1 MTRPRPIQRPLRRFA
16 PPARPPLLAML
27 LLAMLSIA
35 VSTACTHAPPT
46 VTHGDERAPSVLR
59 VDPARLDDP
68 QGREPALREACAAWR
83 LDQRQ
88 VAAFFAAGREYPDGT
103 HDAFYWLPCSIKG
116 RLRAQGREWD
126 FEINAAATATWTDGD
141 EVRRWGCT
149 AKACEPLVLL
159 MPDEHGP

>member
-1 MTRPRPIQRPLRRFA
+1 MKPRLRTHRPRSRRPSTSASLRRA
-16 PPARPPLLAML
+16 CPPALAALALSLLA
-27 LLAMLSIA
+27 
-35 VSTACTHAPPT
+35 ACAHTPPG
-46 VTHGDERAPSVLR
+46 GDAALTVLR
-59 VDPARLDDP
+59 VDAARFDDP

-83 LDQRQ
+83 LSERQ

-126 FEINAAATATWTDGD
+126 FEINAAATATWTDGAD
-141 EVRRWGCT
+141 QRRWGCT

-159 MPDEHGP
+159 MPDEHAQ

>member
-1 MTRPRPIQRPLRRFA
+1 MTLLSVSRPGSHRSSKPFRALRRA
-16 PPARPPLLAML
+16 GPPILAASLIATLAACASSPARDPNAL
-27 LLAMLSIA
+27 
-35 VSTACTHAPPT
+35 T
-46 VTHGDERAPSVLR
+46 VLR
-59 VDPARLDDP
+59 VDAARYDDP

-83 LDQRQ
+83 LNPRQ

-116 RLRAQGREWD
+116 RLRAQEREWE

-141 EVRRWGCT
+141 TVRRWGCT

-159 MPDEHGP
+159 PPDPQGP

>member
-1 MTRPRPIQRPLRRFA
+1 MKNRVPVLRPRLTRPSPGASLRRA
-16 PPARPPLLAML
+16 CPPALAALTLSLLA
-27 LLAMLSIA
+27 
-35 VSTACTHAPPT
+35 ACAHAPP
-46 VTHGDERAPSVLR
+46 GGEAAIAVLR
-59 VDPARLDDP
+59 VDAARFDDP
-68 QGREPALREACAAWR
+68 QGREPALRDACAAWR
-83 LDQRQ
+83 LSERQ

-126 FEINAAATATWTDGD
+126 FEINAAATATWSDGAT
-141 EVRRWGCT
+141 VRRWGCT